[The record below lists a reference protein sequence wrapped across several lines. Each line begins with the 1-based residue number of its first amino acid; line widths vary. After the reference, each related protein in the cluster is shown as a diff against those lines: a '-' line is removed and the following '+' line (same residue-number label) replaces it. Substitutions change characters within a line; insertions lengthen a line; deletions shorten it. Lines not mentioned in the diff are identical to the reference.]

1 MVRVGGGWEELS
13 SFLKSKLYHM
23 MVLHEVIIIYN
34 LGHGNLQPMHTRST
48 ASDRTNVSVDEGSES
63 GSVHSVASTTITPV
77 TIQGGSNNTSSSS
90 SSHHG
95 GNHSTG
101 FVEGDKYIQFDDE
114 GNHIAV
120 KMSKAQDTARIPL
133 SNIRRFA

>member
-1 MVRVGGGWEELS
+1 M
-13 SFLKSKLYHM
+13 
-23 MVLHEVIIIYN
+23 
-34 LGHGNLQPMHTRST
+34 QPIHTRST
-48 ASDRTNVSVDEGSES
+48 ASDRSNVSVDEGGGSES
-63 GSVHSVASTTITPV
+63 GSLTSSTAPV
-77 TIQGGSNNTSSSS
+77 TIQGGGGSNNTSSSS

-95 GNHSTG
+95 GSHSTG